1 MKAHAQEAV
10 MAIIG
15 AHMLIYST
23 EPEALRALMRDVF
36 GWRHVDAGDGWLI
49 FALPPAEIGVHPAEG
64 PTYSSGVRQE
74 MSLMC
79 DDIRTTIDA
88 LKAKGI
94 DVMGEPKDE
103 GWGITVMLRLPGG
116 VELQLYEPRHAMA
129 IK

>member
-1 MKAHAQEAV
+1 

-23 EPEALRALMRDVF
+23 EPEVLRALMRDVF

-64 PTYSSGVRQE
+64 PTYGSGVRQE
-74 MSLMC
+74 ISLMC
-79 DDIRTTIDA
+79 DDIGTTIDT

-94 DVMGEPKDE
+94 DVRGEPKDE

-129 IK
+129 IR